1 MSLSAIEAAIPHRAP
16 FLFLD
21 RIAGEGQGWIEVEW
35 TVPAAADWLRG
46 HFPGRPVTPGVLLAE
61 HAFQAGAV
69 LIAHAQGGLR
79 PEDGV
84 PILARISDARY
95 RRRVEP
101 GETLATRVEVDQ
113 CVGPAWHLKARIAC
127 GADKVATL
135 SFVLAASGAVARL
148 ELP

>member
-1 MSLSAIEAAIPHRAP
+1 MSLSAIEAAIPHRPP

-21 RIAGEGQGWIEVEW
+21 RVVDEGEGWLLAEW
-35 TVPAAADWLRG
+35 TVPAGADWLRG
-46 HFPGRPVTPGVLLAE
+46 HFPGHPLTPGVLLAE
-61 HAFQAGAV
+61 HAFQAAAV
-69 LIAHAQGGLR
+69 LIAHALGGFR

-84 PILARISDARY
+84 PVLTRITDARY
-95 RRRVEP
+95 RRPVGP

-135 SFVLAASGAVARL
+135 SFVLAASGAFRKLGLA
-148 ELP
+148 